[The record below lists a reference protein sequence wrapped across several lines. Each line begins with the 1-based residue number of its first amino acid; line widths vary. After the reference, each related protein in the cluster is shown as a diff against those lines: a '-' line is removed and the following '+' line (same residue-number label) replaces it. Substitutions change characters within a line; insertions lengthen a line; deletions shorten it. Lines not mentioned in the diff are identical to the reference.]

1 MHRAIA
7 ERIPE
12 GKRIAIGVY
21 REREDYDKKVVK
33 AAKLCNFAEVVVVD
47 EGEKTEKRLLDMVE
61 KGEVDAA
68 VRGTARASKMIAEL
82 KRRGYEFVRI
92 ALLETFY
99 GKLFLLSPVGVDE
112 GKNLAEKI
120 MIAEEAK
127 KMALK
132 LGMNDKVAFLAGG
145 RLGDVGRSEEVDRT
159 LAEAELLAKICG
171 GVNREILLEDV
182 EEDIMIPP
190 NGIIG
195 NYIFRAMCYL
205 GGGREYGAYYAKLP
219 FTLIDTSRAQSAEGY
234 LRALALAAVM
244 SE

>member
-1 MHRAIA
+1 MNRAIA

-21 REREDYDKKVVK
+21 REREGYDKKILK
-33 AAKLCNFAEVVVVD
+33 AAKLCNFAEVIVVD
-47 EGEKTEKRLLDMVE
+47 EGEKTEGKIVDLVE
-61 KGEVDAA
+61 SGEVDAA
-68 VRGTARASKMIAEL
+68 VRGTARASKIISEL
-82 KRRGYEFVRI
+82 KSRGYEFVRI

-112 GKNLAEKI
+112 GKRLAEKI
-120 MIAEEAK
+120 VIAEEAK
-127 KMALK
+127 KVANK
-132 LGMNDKVAFLAGG
+132 LGLNGKVAFLAGG
-145 RLGDVGRSEEVDRT
+145 RMSDVGRSEEVDRT

-182 EEDIMIPP
+182 EEDVIVPP

-205 GGGREYGAYYAKLP
+205 GGGKEYGAYYAKLP
-219 FTLIDTSRAQSAEGY
+219 FTLIDTSRAQSVEGY
-234 LRALALAAVM
+234 LRALAFAAVM